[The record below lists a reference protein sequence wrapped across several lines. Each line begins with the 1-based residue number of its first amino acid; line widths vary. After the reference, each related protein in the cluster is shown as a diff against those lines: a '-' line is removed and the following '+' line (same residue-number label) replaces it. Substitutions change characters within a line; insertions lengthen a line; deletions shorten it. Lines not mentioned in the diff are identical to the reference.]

1 MAINK
6 IVKNVGTF
14 VKNLPSDTKWYIV
27 GIGLGSLISFSCCS
41 EYIKEIRN
49 SHKVHRKIEYYDA
62 MTKVNDMLLD
72 SGAPYSLT
80 VEFEENNDAV
90 IKLKKYMEADK

>member
-1 MAINK
+1 MAINN

-27 GIGLGSLISFSCCS
+27 GIGLGSLTSFCLCDA
-41 EYIKEIRN
+41 YIKDMRN
-49 SHKVHRKIEYYDA
+49 GHKILRKIEYYDA

-80 VEFEENNDAV
+80 VEFEENDDAV
-90 IKLKKYMEADK
+90 IKLKKCMEADK

>member
-1 MAINK
+1 MAINN

-27 GIGLGSLISFSCCS
+27 GIGLGSIISFGYCG

-49 SHKVHRKIEYYDA
+49 SHKILRKIEYYDA

-90 IKLKKYMEADK
+90 IKLKKYMEVTE